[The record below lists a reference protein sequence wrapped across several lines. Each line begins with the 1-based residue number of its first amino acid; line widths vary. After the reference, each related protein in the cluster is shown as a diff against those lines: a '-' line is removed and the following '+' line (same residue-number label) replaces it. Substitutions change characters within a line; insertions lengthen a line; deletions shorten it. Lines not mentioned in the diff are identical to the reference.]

1 MDNLPS
7 LGIGG
12 SLFIALYLSSLLV
25 LGFIAKRSLKENT
38 LADFYLA
45 GKGFGFGI
53 LFLTLFATQYDVAIL
68 FLDSL
73 ARHIE
78 TDLVGYFVYI
88 L

>member
-12 SLFIALYLSSLLV
+12 SLFIALYLASLLV
-25 LGFIAKRSLKENT
+25 LGFFIAKRSLRENT

-53 LFLTLFATQYDVAIL
+53 LFLTLFVNKVQWQYFFWIHWRDI
-68 FLDSL
+68 SK
-73 ARHIE
+73 RI
-78 TDLVGYFVYI
+78 
-88 L
+88 

>member
-12 SLFIALYLSSLLV
+12 SLFIALYLASLLV
-25 LGFIAKRSLKENT
+25 LGFIAKRSLRENT

-53 LFLTLFATQYDVAIL
+53 LFLTLFATQYSGNT

-78 TDLVGYFVYI
+78 TDLAGYFVYI